1 MIVKEQIVNNIN
13 SLAISK
19 KNYHQS
25 RPASIPMKRN
35 NGRGKAGGS
44 ASASKKSKGTS
55 LNPSNAQ
62 SATSKNGADKKP
74 KRKDGML
81 LINLIIGM
89 VSVMTALVAISV
101 VSNSDQLG
109 VLTVY
114 PQGNMDMIRGPPPP
128 GPAGYSV
135 TNAAELARQQ
145 QQARNG
151 HMFAQARSTDDPI
164 ASVNGS
170 PLQVPLEGRV
180 ETEVLSMDPNLKH
193 VHFIQSPNVI
203 RQIPVSE
210 FGGSRIGGQNGH
222 PRESSYT
229 YYYYDS
235 FTQSFHLQQEYTT
248 FPEKSASFAL
258 QPYQKSLSVTGRYH
272 PTVCKD
278 GQTYGYSDWFTLRN
292 AVHELSNAYKYS
304 VSRWGHYNAA
314 MTEYEM
320 IKFMHE
326 SNMEK
331 SPEKPQELTI
341 EPPPHLPQ
349 HLVDLLDMPPDPFA
363 ICPHATLR
371 SQRNLPI
378 HIDAEDVIIECD
390 SCVIDVSGT
399 HFSFGSNAKNVVVR
413 GLTLMGATASSL
425 TFHRDGAEA
434 NFEDCY
440 WVNNQGAG
448 VHGAVADMNSTSSV
462 NFFRCEISDAKQ
474 SPPRPFGTPG
484 MPTGFVS
491 SLTMRSG
498 N

>member
-1 MIVKEQIVNNIN
+1 
-13 SLAISK
+13 
-19 KNYHQS
+19 
-25 RPASIPMKRN
+25 MKRN

-44 ASASKKSKGTS
+44 TSTSKKSKGTS
-55 LNPSNAQ
+55 LNSNHAQ
-62 SATSKNGADKKP
+62 SSTSKHGADKKHT
-74 KRKDGML
+74 RKDGML

-114 PQGNMDMIRGPPPP
+114 PEGNMDMVRGPPPLS
-128 GPAGYSV
+128 GPAAYSV
-135 TNAAELARQQ
+135 TNAGDLSRQQQQ

-151 HMFAQARSTDDPI
+151 HMFAQARSTDDPMP
-164 ASVNGS
+164 SSGGGSS
-170 PLQVPLEGRV
+170 PLEIRV
-180 ETEVLSMDPNLKH
+180 DRMDAEVLSMDPNLKH
-193 VHFIQSPNVI
+193 VHFIQSPPNGI
-203 RQIPVSE
+203 RQIPASE
-210 FGGSRIGGQNGH
+210 FGGAGIGIQTG
-222 PRESSYT
+222 RESSYT

-272 PTVCKD
+272 PTICKD
-278 GQTYGYSDWFTLRN
+278 GQTYGYSDWFTLRS

-304 VSRWGHYNAA
+304 VSRWGHFNAA

-326 SNMEK
+326 SNLETS
-331 SPEKPQELTI
+331 SPEKQRQELTI
-341 EPPPHLPQ
+341 EPPPGLPQ
-349 HLVDLLDMPPDPFA
+349 HLVDLLDMPPDPFV

-390 SCVIDVSGT
+390 SCVIDVAGT
-399 HFSFGSNAKNVVVR
+399 HFSFGWHAKNVVVR

-425 TFHRDGAEA
+425 IFHRDGAEA

-474 SPPRPFGTPG
+474 SPPRSFGAAG
-484 MPTGFVS
+484 MPNGFVS

>member
-1 MIVKEQIVNNIN
+1 
-13 SLAISK
+13 
-19 KNYHQS
+19 
-25 RPASIPMKRN
+25 
-35 NGRGKAGGS
+35 
-44 ASASKKSKGTS
+44 
-55 LNPSNAQ
+55 
-62 SATSKNGADKKP
+62 
-74 KRKDGML
+74 
-81 LINLIIGM
+81 
-89 VSVMTALVAISV
+89 VMTALVAISV

-114 PQGNMDMIRGPPPP
+114 PQNMDMMRGPPPP
-128 GPAGYSV
+128 SGPAGYSV
-135 TNAAELARQQ
+135 TNTADLARQQQQ

-164 ASVNGS
+164 ASIGGS
-170 PLQVPLEGRV
+170 IPLESSRV
-180 ETEVLSMDPNLKH
+180 DAEVLSMDPNLKH
-193 VHFIQSPNVI
+193 VHFIQSPPNVI
-203 RQIPVSE
+203 RQIPTSE
-210 FGGSRIGGQNGH
+210 FGGSGIGNVNGH
-222 PRESSYT
+222 PRESTYT

-272 PTVCKD
+272 PTICKD

-292 AVHELSNAYKYS
+292 AVHELGNAYKYS
-304 VSRWGHYNAA
+304 VSRWGHFNAA

-326 SNMEK
+326 SNLEK
-331 SPEKPQELTI
+331 SPEKRQELTI
-341 EPPPHLPQ
+341 EPPPGLPQ
-349 HLVDLLDMPPDPFA
+349 HLVDLLDMPPDPFV

-390 SCVIDVSGT
+390 SCVIDVAGT
-399 HFSFGSNAKNVVVR
+399 HFSFGWHAKNVVVR

-425 TFHRDGAEA
+425 IFHRDGAEA

-474 SPPRPFGTPG
+474 SPPRSFGAAG
-484 MPTGFVS
+484 MPNGFVS